1 VLKIKP
7 KIFLETERLILREL
21 LPSDAE
27 GLFVLDSD
35 PEVHRYLGNKPVT
48 NIQQCRD
55 VIEFVRE
62 QYKTNG
68 IGRWAVEEKSSGNF
82 IGWAGLKYFKEEV
95 NQQVNFYDV
104 RYRIYKSYWGKGY
117 ATEAAIATVVYG
129 FNVLKAKE
137 IHAMIDTDNEASRRV
152 LEKAG
157 LKHIEPFLFEG
168 DPSDW
173 FKITKEEFLSL
184 TTKDAK

>member
-1 VLKIKP
+1 M
-7 KIFLETERLILREL
+7 
-21 LPSDAE
+21 PSDAE
-27 GLFVLDSD
+27 GLFELDSD

-48 NIQQCRD
+48 SIQQCKD
-55 VIEFVRE
+55 VIEFVRA

-82 IGWAGLKYFKEEV
+82 IGWAGLKYFVEEV
-95 NQQVNFYDV
+95 NQHVNFYDV
-104 RYRIYKSYWGKGY
+104 GYRLMKKHWGKGY
-117 ATEAAIATVVYG
+117 ATEAAIATIVYG

-137 IHAMIDTDNEASRRV
+137 IHAMIDSDNEASRRV

-173 FKITKEEFLSL
+173 FKITKEEFLHL
-184 TTKDAK
+184 TTKNTK